1 MTDDPSTPP
10 SGGSPL
16 APTQD
21 ERNMAMLG
29 HLLAIVLGVLGPLI
43 VWLIKKDSSEFV
55 DDQGKEALNFN
66 ILMLIAYCICGVLTC
81 VAIGVLLLP
90 VVWIVNILFAVLG
103 GVAAARGQRYRY
115 PFNWRLVK

>member
-10 SGGSPL
+10 GGGSPL

-21 ERNMAMLG
+21 ERNLAMLG
-29 HLLAIVLGVLGPLI
+29 HLLAIVLGFLGPLI
-43 VWLIKKDSSEFV
+43 IWLIKKDSSEFV

-66 ILMLIAYCICGVLTC
+66 ILMLIAYGICGVLTC

-103 GVAAARGQRYRY
+103 GVAAARGNRYRY